1 MVVRITSMMAA
12 SFIRR
17 LIVIRCY
24 LDSYLLSKVL
34 FYTLIRKETVLMKLF
49 CGLVKRMSICI
60 IVW

>member
-24 LDSYLLSKVL
+24 LDSYLLFKVL

-60 IVW
+60 IV

>member
-1 MVVRITSMMAA
+1 MMAA

-24 LDSYLLSKVL
+24 LDGYLLFKVL
-34 FYTLIRKETVLMKLF
+34 FYTLMRKEAVLMKLF

-60 IVW
+60 IV

>member
-1 MVVRITSMMAA
+1 MMAA

-24 LDSYLLSKVL
+24 LDSYLLFKVL

-60 IVW
+60 MV